1 MPIDVC
7 FFDVCCEDAMP
18 EHIIVAT
25 RKWLADI
32 YYFSGY
38 RDRSDGWDQLW
49 TEDLFQACRFN
60 SEEAAVEMM
69 LLAEASDTSDLAS
82 METCPWVEIPNRA
95 WR

>member
-1 MPIDVC
+1 
-7 FFDVCCEDAMP
+7 MP

-25 RKWLADI
+25 RKLLADI

-49 TEDLFQACRFN
+49 SEDLFQACRFA

-69 LLAEASDTSDLAS
+69 LLSDASIASDLAS
-82 METCPWVEIPNRA
+82 IETCPWVEIPNRA
-95 WR
+95 QR